1 MELLGAAP
9 LSPLLLTKPVVQDDV
24 YSLSCL
30 RGSGCAVLCC
40 PILRGV
46 RCGVQLAPSF
56 VKDTR
61 YSQHADAPHR
71 AEHKRRKSSN
81 DSIQCTVS
89 TPQHSKLVAP
99 VTRSSREQK
108 KTHEYLQ
115 HPTHHLLAC
124 SLLPVAFFCCVRT
137 IASADCNI

>member
-1 MELLGAAP
+1 MELLGAP
-9 LSPLLLTKPVVQDDV
+9 LSPLLLAKPVVQDNV
-24 YSLSCL
+24 YSLSSL
-30 RGSGCAVLCC
+30 RGLGCAVLCC

-46 RCGVQLAPSF
+46 LCGVQLAPSF

-89 TPQHSKLVAP
+89 TPQPSKLKTGG
-99 VTRSSREQK
+99 TRHPFKPRTEK
-108 KTHEYLQ
+108 KTMNIFNTRPIIFLRVLYYL
-115 HPTHHLLAC
+115 
-124 SLLPVAFFCCVRT
+124 
-137 IASADCNI
+137 